1 MYSITSESWFLQ
13 KKRRNKMKDY
23 GKYQTIDKEVTL
35 ISIDRNVKG
44 EKDYLDLD
52 FEKIL
57 KMWSLQ
63 KKKEKEN

>member
-1 MYSITSESWFLQ
+1 
-13 KKRRNKMKDY
+13 MKDY
-23 GKYQTIDKEVTL
+23 GKSQTIDKEVTL

-57 KMWSLQ
+57 KM
-63 KKKEKEN
+63 